1 METDHHSSLE
11 QALAK
16 TEAEADAACKAATAA
31 LRSLKKFRAAAQMG
45 NLREL
50 QKMIEV
56 AGQAI
61 AELGQQFAKTTAGWD
76 FDEETYLSNGAFVAE
91 VLAAAAQAGV
101 HIYERDDRLYCY
113 PSLIRVLPNDR
124 AVVIDKAREKR
135 LRPAVLVR
143 HLQELQNRPVRF
155 KSEAFLESLH
165 DAYSTAVKTRGKE
178 RRDTA
183 AIIPLVEIYN
193 LLTLLPRMTIRRNVE
208 MPLLYAGKKDGN
220 NGSTAGQ
227 RAEAML
233 NAVGLGDRLNHR
245 PSELSGGQQQRVA
258 IARALVNEPD
268 LILADEPTGNLDS
281 HTGAEIMSLLLKLN
295 KEQNLTLVIV
305 THDPSIAATT
315 RRIIRLRD
323 GLIEDG

>member
-16 TEAEADAACKAATAA
+16 TEAEADAACKAATAV
-31 LRSLKKFRAAAQMG
+31 LRTLKKFRSAAQLG

-50 QKMIEV
+50 QKAIDT
-56 AGQAI
+56 AGQTI
-61 AELGQQFAKTTAGWD
+61 ADLERQFTTAKVGWD
-76 FDEETYLSNGAFVAE
+76 FDEDAYLSNGLFVAE
-91 VLAAAAQAGV
+91 VLAAATQAGV

-124 AVVIDKAREKR
+124 AVVIDKARERR

-183 AIIPLVEIYN
+183 AIVPLVEIYN
-193 LLTLLPRMTIRRNVE
+193 LLTLLPGQAKEYARQEFARDLYLLDQSGVTAVRNGAAVSFHAARGNE
-208 MPLLYAGKKDGN
+208 AASKVIPIVTKDGQAKIYY
-220 NGSTAGQ
+220 GISFTY
-227 RAEAML
+227 
-233 NAVGLGDRLNHR
+233 
-245 PSELSGGQQQRVA
+245 
-258 IARALVNEPD
+258 
-268 LILADEPTGNLDS
+268 
-281 HTGAEIMSLLLKLN
+281 
-295 KEQNLTLVIV
+295 EQ
-305 THDPSIAATT
+305 
-315 RRIIRLRD
+315 
-323 GLIEDG
+323 